1 MYVIIYSTAS
11 DEEEAYKIGKHLVEE
26 KLVACANILPKIKS
40 CYQWKGKVEED
51 SEAILF
57 AKTLESL
64 AERVIK
70 RIKDLHSYEIPA
82 ILVFEIKGGN
92 EEYLKWITEE
102 TSTS

>member
-11 DEEEAYKIGKHLVEE
+11 DEEEAYKIGKQLVEE
-26 KLVACANILPKIKS
+26 KLAACANILPKIKS
-40 CYQWKGKVEED
+40 CYHWKGKIEED
-51 SEAILF
+51 SEAVLI
-57 AKTLESL
+57 AKTLENL
-64 AERVIK
+64 AEKVIK

-82 ILVFEIKGGN
+82 ILIFQIKGGN